1 MLRSWRIGTAFGI
14 GIYIHPTFWLLPL
27 MVVLRSYS
35 ANGLDMVGMWLVL
48 LAAAMGC
55 VVLHELGHAQMARY
69 FGIRTRDITLYPIG
83 GVARLERL
91 SEKPVEELL
100 IALAGPA
107 VNVVIAALLIPPV
120 VVLSMHAGF
129 ATLWDSGLG
138 FFLVNLLF
146 ANLLLVGFN
155 LLPAFPMDGG
165 RVLRAVLAMPLGR
178 LRATEVA
185 AKVGLVMAVLMA
197 VAYLFSAQIPLVGGF
212 FSNPML
218 MLVAVFIVLV
228 GQQEL
233 MMVRHQEA
241 ARRAREA
248 EAATLTAAPILYDVT
263 GAPIRPGFSGLLW
276 DSRLRAWVQWRDG
289 QPVATFGAGPE

>member
-1 MLRSWRIGTAFGI
+1 MFRSWRIGTAFGI

-27 MVVLRSYS
+27 LFVMQSYS
-35 ANGLDMVGMWLVL
+35 TGGLNMVGMMLVL
-48 LAAAMGC
+48 LAGAMGC

-91 SEKPVEELL
+91 SDKPVEELL

-120 VVLSMHAGF
+120 LVLHTGF
-129 ATLWDSGLG
+129 ATLWSSGLG
-138 FFLVNLLF
+138 FLLVNLLF
-146 ANLLLVGFN
+146 ANLMLVGFN

-185 AKVGLVMAVLMA
+185 AKVGLVMAVLMVCA
-197 VAYLFSAQIPLVGGF
+197 HLFSDQIPLIGEF

-233 MMVRHQEA
+233 MLVRHQDA
-241 ARRAREA
+241 VRRAREA
-248 EAATLTAAPILYDVT
+248 EAGIVTAAPVLYDVT
-263 GAPIRPGFSGLLW
+263 GAPIRPGFSGFLW
-276 DSRLRAWVQWRDG
+276 DSQLRAWVQWHDG
-289 QPVATFGAGPE
+289 RPVATYGAGPE